1 MRRALLLA
9 CLGLAPAALPAA
21 GGGGDLPG
29 YAARVDLTN
38 RAALQRGAKYFVNYC
53 LSCHALAHSRYRRVG
68 EDLGLTDAMVRDN
81 LVFTDRRIGESMVVA
96 MDPADA
102 ELWFGA
108 APPDLSM
115 LARQKGAGYIYQFLM
130 TFYRDETRP
139 WGVNNWRF
147 PNTAMPHVLWREQG
161 LQEAETELVDGRAE
175 IVRLRPGSPGRRSP
189 EEYRT
194 MATDLT
200 AFLAYVSEPVRLT
213 RESAGVWVLGFL
225 LLLAGLAYFLK
236 REYWRDVH

>member
-21 GGGGDLPG
+21 DAGPRPG
-29 YAARVDLTN
+29 YAVQVDLTN

-53 LSCHALAHSRYRRVG
+53 LGCHALAHSRYRRVG

-81 LVFTDRRIGESMVVA
+81 LVFTDRRVGETMEVA
-96 MDPADA
+96 MDRGDA
-102 ELWFGA
+102 ERWFGA
-108 APPDLSM
+108 APPDLSV
-115 LARQKGAGYIYQFLM
+115 LARQKGADYIYQFLM

-161 LQEAETELVDGRAE
+161 LQEAETRAVDGREA
-175 IVRLRPGSPGRRSP
+175 VVGLVPGRPGRRSP
-189 EEYRT
+189 EEYRE
-194 MATDLT
+194 MASDLT
-200 AFLAYVSEPVRLT
+200 TFLVYVSEPVRLT
-213 RESAGVWVLGFL
+213 RESAGVWVLSFL
-225 LLLAGLAYFLK
+225 LLLIVLTYFLK

>member
-9 CLGLAPAALPAA
+9 GLALAPAAAPAA
-21 GGGGDLPG
+21 DAGPLPG
-29 YAARVDLTN
+29 YAVQVDLTN
-38 RAALQRGAKYFVNYC
+38 RAALQRGAKYFANYC
-53 LSCHALAHSRYRRVG
+53 LSCHALAHSRYRRIG
-68 EDLGLTDAMVRDN
+68 ADLGLTDAMVRDN
-81 LVFTDRRIGESMVVA
+81 LVFTDRRVGETMVVA

-102 ELWFGA
+102 ERWFGA
-108 APPDLSM
+108 APPDLSV
-115 LARQKGAGYIYQFLM
+115 LARQKGADYIYQFLM

-139 WGVNNWRF
+139 WGVNNRRF

-161 LQEAETELVDGRAE
+161 LQEAETATVGGRAE
-175 IVRLRPGSPGRRSP
+175 VVGLVPGRPGRRSP
-189 EEYRT
+189 AEYRT

-200 AFLAYVSEPVRLT
+200 AFLVYVSEPVRLT

-225 LLLAGLAYFLK
+225 LLLGGLAYFLK